1 MRVDREGP
9 PQQIDAAALTAA
21 AQKDHAAFEQGAQ
34 VELEAFGIA
43 APAGREFWPG
53 GSLGAIGCDITGGDA
68 RQSFSIGEVVA
79 LPDLALPQPII
90 SAAIHRP

>member
-1 MRVDREGP
+1 MRVDREGSP
-9 PQQIDAAALTAA
+9 KQIDAAALTAA

-34 VELEAFGIA
+34 IKLEAFGGG
-43 APAGREFWPG
+43 APAGREFSPG
-53 GSLGAIGCDITGGDA
+53 GSLGAIGRDITGGDA
-68 RQSFSIGEVVA
+68 RQSFNIGEVVA